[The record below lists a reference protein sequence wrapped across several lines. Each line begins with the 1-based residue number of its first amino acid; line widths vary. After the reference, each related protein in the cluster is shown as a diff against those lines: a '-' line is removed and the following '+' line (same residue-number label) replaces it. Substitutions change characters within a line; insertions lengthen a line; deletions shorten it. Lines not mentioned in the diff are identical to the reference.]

1 MLFIC
6 IELKI
11 YVPDGLGDLMD
22 ALSDPRAFLSAQE
35 KRLVQMRAMGVEDAD
50 LVPSSGGDSSV
61 TGPPSGGGSAGAK
74 RFALAI
80 HMPQYSGFLSF
91 FFFNFNFKFFLQF
104 AT

>member
-1 MLFIC
+1 MLQAGYRHVSLRTEGNFPMSLAMLFIC

-50 LVPSSGGDSSV
+50 LVASSGGDSSL
-61 TGPPSGGGSAGAK
+61 TGPPSGGGSAGVK
-74 RFALAI
+74 RFVF
-80 HMPQYSGFLSF
+80 S
-91 FFFNFNFKFFLQF
+91 
-104 AT
+104 